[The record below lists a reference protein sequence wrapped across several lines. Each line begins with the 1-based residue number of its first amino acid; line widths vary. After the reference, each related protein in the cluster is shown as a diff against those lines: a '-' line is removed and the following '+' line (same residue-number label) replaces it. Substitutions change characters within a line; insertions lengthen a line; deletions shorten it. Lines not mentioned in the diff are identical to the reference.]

1 MLAASVTQSRHLFSF
16 MKSDVL
22 MLSANVGEK
31 QRRTMQ
37 RGDILLVRKEACS
50 WSECVGRLQ
59 SHFLVKRWPL
69 ENLNEIALTTAI
81 GMRVAPSISH
91 LQEKNKIN

>member
-1 MLAASVTQSRHLFSF
+1 
-16 MKSDVL
+16 

-59 SHFLVKRWPL
+59 RHFLVKRWPL
-69 ENLNEIALTTAI
+69 ENLSEIALTTAI